1 MNTYL
6 IGFGSVALIITWMI
20 AGIVEVTKKSKKF

>member
-6 IGFGSVALIITWMI
+6 IGFGSVAVIITWML
-20 AGIVEVTKKSKKF
+20 AGIIEVTKKSKKI

>member
-6 IGFGSVALIITWMI
+6 IGFGSVAVIIAWML
-20 AGIVEVTKKSKKF
+20 AGIIEVTKKSNKL